1 MAYHFGRIHKKP
13 HNLVPKWHFN
23 SSRRQ
28 ITGSCSSSSETEVA
42 ASTSDFRYVGF
53 AQMKE
58 KVGWNPVRVCIIW
71 TTCYWFS
78 IMVTLIRWSI
88 INCFE
93 SKDVMRLSQLVN
105 QQKGLSFFL
114 LFFFSIW
121 SDCWVSRCSVR
132 TRTFCSQFLDDLALS
147 KLLWRKSERVT
158 WSSRAWP

>member
-105 QQKGLSFFL
+105 QQKGLFFFFF
-114 LFFFSIW
+114 FFFSYDQTVE
-121 SDCWVSRCSVR
+121 SLDARFARELFVVSSLTTWLYQNYCE
-132 TRTFCSQFLDDLALS
+132 
-147 KLLWRKSERVT
+147 ERVKE
-158 WSSRAWP
+158 